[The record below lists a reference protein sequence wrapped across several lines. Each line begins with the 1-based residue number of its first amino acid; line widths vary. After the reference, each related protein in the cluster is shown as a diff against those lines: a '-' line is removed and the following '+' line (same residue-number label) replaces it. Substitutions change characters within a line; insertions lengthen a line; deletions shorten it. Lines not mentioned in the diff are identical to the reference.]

1 MPTAQGRSA
10 YEMTALGMLF
20 EAGSPLTYSERD
32 LEVTVSGAVRGSKE
46 KDDSR
51 DIRKQKEMVSF
62 GRTSAQGESLAID
75 SGEGGKLRGSTFH
88 AKLAADTCF
97 S

>member
-1 MPTAQGRSA
+1 M
-10 YEMTALGMLF
+10 MALGMLF
-20 EAGSPLTYSERD
+20 DAGSPLTYSESD
-32 LEVTVSGAVRGSKE
+32 LEVMDSGAVRESKE

-51 DIRKQKEMVSF
+51 DIRKQKQTVSL
-62 GRTSAQGESLAID
+62 GRTSAQGVSPAID
-75 SGEGGKLRGSTFH
+75 SGEGEKLRGSTFQ